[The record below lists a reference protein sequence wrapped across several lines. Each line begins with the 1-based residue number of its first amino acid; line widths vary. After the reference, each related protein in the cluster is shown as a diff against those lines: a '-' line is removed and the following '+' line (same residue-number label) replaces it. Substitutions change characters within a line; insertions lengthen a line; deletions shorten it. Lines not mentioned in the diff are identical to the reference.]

1 MSPESPAVLSSCVY
15 VCLIRPVVL
24 LEKLNPVQA
33 VVLGIIPLTG
43 VSNRTVV
50 VSLETPTILA
60 LSVGVDQED

>member
-1 MSPESPAVLSSCVY
+1 VLSPGVY
-15 VCLIRPVVL
+15 VCLIRAVVV

-33 VVLGIIPLTG
+33 VMLGAVRLTG
-43 VSNRTVV
+43 VSNRAVV